1 MNLPGP
7 GPGRPKGSKNKKTR
21 ETLDMIDKMIS
32 LLDETFDDDVKK
44 MKPAE
49 RAKMKVD
56 LLEYKAPKLA
66 RTEIK
71 AEVTS
76 GPKKIGVKKPSN
88 DSDPQDE

>member
-7 GPGRPKGSKNKKTR
+7 GPGRPKGKKNKKTR
-21 ETLDMIDKMIS
+21 ETLDMIDKMIK
-32 LLDETFDDDVKK
+32 LLDETFDDDVSK

-71 AEVTS
+71 AEITT
-76 GPKKIGVKKPSN
+76 GAKKIGIKK
-88 DSDPQDE
+88 DAETE